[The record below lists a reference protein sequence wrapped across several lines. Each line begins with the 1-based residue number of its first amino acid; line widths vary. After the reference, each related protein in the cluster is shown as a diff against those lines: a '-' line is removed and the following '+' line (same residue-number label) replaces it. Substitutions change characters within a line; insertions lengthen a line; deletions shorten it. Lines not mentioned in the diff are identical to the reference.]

1 LNPQEKE
8 LRGALVGSIEK
19 ATDEMLSAFVPRT
32 EETKRKDAKQPKR
45 GKRGQGSIYLPNNSR
60 NWWIKFSI
68 SGRVIQKSAE
78 TESRRDALD
87 FLKAE
92 ILRHASG
99 EAVTD
104 GKVTVDSL
112 YDVLLADYRINEKTV
127 EWAERVWRVHLKTFF
142 GGMQAKNVGT
152 DTLSRYIESRRKE
165 SAANGTINREL
176 SLLQRS
182 FMLAYESQPRKVAHP
197 LRFHRLAESKPRQG
211 FIEQKQYDA
220 LAANCSD
227 LFMRTM
233 LALAYSF
240 GFRKA
245 ELLTLEVSDVNLLAG
260 TLQLR
265 DSKNG
270 EPRKVSLTR
279 DTRNLLTACCAGK
292 SVDHAVFTRGSGN
305 DVKDFRVTWDK
316 ITLAAGC
323 SGLLFHDLRRSAVRN
338 MVRAGIPEVVCMKV
352 SGHKTRNVFDR
363 YNITSERDLADAA
376 RKIEISQRQ
385 AKVAENAQETHQAE
399 PVTIQ

>member
-1 LNPQEKE
+1 MESTEK
-8 LRGALVGSIEK
+8 K
-19 ATDEMLSAFVPRT
+19 P
-32 EETKRKDAKQPKR
+32 R
-45 GKRGQGSIYLPNNSR
+45 GKRGQGTVYQPKNSR
-60 NWWIKFSI
+60 NYWIKFSA
-68 SGRVIQKSAE
+68 SGRVYQQSAE
-78 TESRRDALD
+78 TESRREALD
-87 FLKAE
+87 KLKAE
-92 ILRHASG
+92 ILKHASG
-99 EAVTD
+99 DAVAD

-112 YDVLLADYRINEKTV
+112 YDVLLADYRINGKTV
-127 EWAERVWRVHLKTFF
+127 EWAERVWNIHLKSFF
-142 GGMQAKNVGT
+142 GGMLAKNVGT

-165 SAANGTINREL
+165 NAANGTINREL

-182 FMLAYESQPRKVAHP
+182 FMLAYESQPRKVSHP

-211 FIEQKQYDA
+211 FIEQKTYDA
-220 LAANCSD
+220 LTRNCSD

-245 ELLTLEVSDVNLLAG
+245 ELLTLKVSDVNLLAA

-270 EPRKVSLTR
+270 EPRKVSLTG

-292 SVDHAVFTRGSGN
+292 NAEDAVFTRGKASKA
-305 DVKDFRVTWDK
+305 VSDFRGTWDK

-323 SGLLFHDLRRSAVRN
+323 EGLLFHDLRRSAVRN

-376 RKIEISQRQ
+376 RKIELSYRQ
-385 AKVAENAQETHQAE
+385 AKIADSQEQTQKAE
-399 PVTIQ
+399 PATIQ

>member
-1 LNPQEKE
+1 VE
-8 LRGALVGSIEK
+8 SIEK
-19 ATDEMLSAFVPRT
+19 KP
-32 EETKRKDAKQPKR
+32 R
-45 GKRGQGSIYLPNNSR
+45 GKRGQGSVYQPQNSR
-60 NWWIKFSI
+60 NWWIKFSAN
-68 SGRVIQKSAE
+68 GRVIQKSAE

-87 FLKAE
+87 VLKAE
-92 ILRHASG
+92 ILKHASG
-99 EAVTD
+99 EAVD
-104 GKVTVDSL
+104 SGKVSVDDL
-112 YDVLLADYRINEKTV
+112 YAVLLSDYRINGKALW
-127 EWAERVWRVHLKTFF
+127 WAELNWNKHLKPFF

-165 SAANGTINREL
+165 NAANGSINREL
-176 SLLQRS
+176 SLLQRA
-182 FMLAYESQPRKVAHP
+182 FMLGYESQPRKVARP

-211 FIEQKQYDA
+211 FIERKAYDA
-220 LAANCSD
+220 LTANCAD

-240 GFRKA
+240 GFRKS
-245 ELLTLEVSDVNLLAG
+245 ELLTLKVSDVNLLTG
-260 TLQLR
+260 TVQLR

-270 EPRKVSLTR
+270 EARKVSLTQ
-279 DTRNLLTACCAGK
+279 DAKNLLAACCAGK
-292 SVDHAVFTRGSGN
+292 SVEDAVFTRGKGTKA
-305 DVKDFRVTWDK
+305 VADFRGTWDK

-376 RKIEISQRQ
+376 KKIELSYRQ
-385 AKVAENAQETHQAE
+385 AKNAETEQETAQTE
-399 PVTIQ
+399 PATIQ

>member
-1 LNPQEKE
+1 MQNQTE
-8 LRGALVGSIEK
+8 GNSVGKK
-19 ATDEMLSAFVPRT
+19 A
-32 EETKRKDAKQPKR
+32 R
-45 GKRGQGSIYLPNNSR
+45 GKRGQGSVYLPSNSR
-60 NWWIKFSI
+60 NWWIKFSAN
-68 SGRVIQKSAE
+68 GRVIQKSAE
-78 TESRRDALD
+78 TESRREALD

-92 ILRHASG
+92 ILKHVSG
-99 EAVTD
+99 EAVAD
-104 GKVTVDSL
+104 SKVTVDSL
-112 YDVLLADYRINEKTV
+112 YDVLLADYRINQKTV
-127 EWAERVWRVHLKTFF
+127 EWAERCWRVHLKPFF
-142 GGMQAKNVGT
+142 GGMQAKSVGT
-152 DTLSRYIESRRKE
+152 DTLSRYIEARRKE
-165 SAANGTINREL
+165 NAANGTINREL

-182 FMLAYESQPRKVAHP
+182 FMLAYESQPRKIAHP

-220 LAANCSD
+220 LARNCSD

-245 ELLTLEVSDVNLLAG
+245 ELLTLKVSDVNRLTG

-270 EPRKVSLTR
+270 EPRKVSLTA
-279 DTRNLLTACCAGK
+279 DTRNLLTACITGK
-292 SVDHAVFTRGSGN
+292 GPEESAFTRKCGN
-305 DVKDFRVTWDK
+305 SVKDFRVTWEK
-316 ITLAAGC
+316 ITLAAGIP
-323 SGLLFHDLRRSAVRN
+323 GLLFHDLRRSAVRN

-376 RKIEISQRQ
+376 RKIEISQSL
-385 AKVAENAQETHQAE
+385 AKVTETQQETQNVE

>member
-1 LNPQEKE
+1 MESTEK
-8 LRGALVGSIEK
+8 K
-19 ATDEMLSAFVPRT
+19 P
-32 EETKRKDAKQPKR
+32 R
-45 GKRGQGSIYLPNNSR
+45 GKRGQGTVYQPKNSR
-60 NWWIKFSI
+60 NYWIKFSAN
-68 SGRVIQKSAE
+68 GRVIQKSAE
-78 TESRRDALD
+78 TESRREALD

-92 ILRHASG
+92 ILKHASG
-99 EAVTD
+99 EAVD
-104 GKVTVDSL
+104 NGKVTVDSL
-112 YDVLLADYRINEKTV
+112 YDVLLADYRVNQKTV
-127 EWAERVWRVHLKTFF
+127 EWAERCWNVHLKSFF
-142 GGMQAKNVGT
+142 GGMLARTVGT
-152 DTLSRYIESRRKE
+152 DTLSRYIEARRAEK
-165 SAANGTINREL
+165 AANGTINREL

-182 FMLAYESQPRKVAHP
+182 FMLAYESQPRKIAHP

-233 LALAYSF
+233 LALSYSF

-245 ELLTLEVSDVNLLAG
+245 ELLTLKVSDVNLLSG

-270 EPRKVSLTR
+270 EPRKVSLTG

-292 SVDHAVFTRGSGN
+292 SANDAVFTRKSGN
-305 DVKDFRVTWDK
+305 SVKDFRVTWDK
-316 ITLAAGC
+316 VTLVAGV

-338 MVRAGIPEVVCMKV
+338 MVRAGIPETVCMKV

-363 YNITSERDLADAA
+363 YNITSERDLTDAA
-376 RKIEISQRQ
+376 RKIETAQ
-385 AKVAENAQETHQAE
+385 AIDKLKNAETQQETQNVE